1 MGPFFCFMV
10 QRFSQQWGVWFNNA
24 IIAFSIWT
32 NSRGYKNSEKL
43 MSHAWR
49 LLMPVYST
57 FFTFKDSSAH
67 QRSMWV
73 PSTSVTLL
81 EVVKM
86 NCARARIGNLCSIFS
101 EKKLITE
108 HTCDYCRL
116 EFTKILWHFHGQ
128 VQPQSAAPFASFM
141 STNLSVYS
149 SCWISNWTIPSI
161 TRRKQLAINR
171 SLLLMGPAKTSCQFT
186 ALHSCALKSCRDL
199 PNPPQTSNVTQDK
212 SSQVHQ
218 QIVQWLKLSP
228 PFWKVSICLQV
239 HRLLG
244 QRWWWCADLEK
255 ISTFLHL
262 ILP

>member
-1 MGPFFCFMV
+1 
-10 QRFSQQWGVWFNNA
+10 
-24 IIAFSIWT
+24 
-32 NSRGYKNSEKL
+32 
-43 MSHAWR
+43 
-49 LLMPVYST
+49 
-57 FFTFKDSSAH
+57 
-67 QRSMWV
+67 
-73 PSTSVTLL
+73 
-81 EVVKM
+81 
-86 NCARARIGNLCSIFS
+86 
-101 EKKLITE
+101 
-108 HTCDYCRL
+108 
-116 EFTKILWHFHGQ
+116 
-128 VQPQSAAPFASFM
+128 
-141 STNLSVYS
+141 
-149 SCWISNWTIPSI
+149 
-161 TRRKQLAINR
+161 
-171 SLLLMGPAKTSCQFT
+171 MGPAKTSCQFT